1 MGIAESIG
9 GLPSLTAG
17 LVILTGILGA
27 IVGTPLFNAVG
38 IKDWRA
44 RGFSMGVTAHGIGTA
59 RAFRVNDV
67 AGTFAAIAL
76 GLNGVITAILVPVP
90 ILMFV

>member
-1 MGIAESIG
+1 LIPALTSPIAMGIAESIG

-38 IKDWRA
+38 IKD
-44 RGFSMGVTAHGIGTA
+44 
-59 RAFRVNDV
+59 
-67 AGTFAAIAL
+67 
-76 GLNGVITAILVPVP
+76 
-90 ILMFV
+90 